1 MRKDA
6 EGFCGPGTCCSSCSS
21 GFDRYTSAAQFQN
34 QKGEHFIIS
43 RRPLPIFLA
52 IMALTAM
59 SVSVWAK
66 NDSGDTITANV
77 KLTATTTVGT
87 TKLAPGNYKVIA
99 DGSKAKFQ
107 QGSKVVAEVPCTLKD
122 FTGKINETT
131 FVIDYDQLTEIQV
144 SGKTK
149 AIEFSSGQ

>member
-1 MRKDA
+1 M
-6 EGFCGPGTCCSSCSS
+6 CGPGTCGSSGLS
-21 GFDRYTSAAQFQN
+21 GFDRFTSAAQFQN
-34 QKGEHFIIS
+34 QKGEHFFMS
-43 RRPLPIFLA
+43 RRSLPLFLA

-66 NDSGDTITANV
+66 NDSGDTITANL
-77 KLTATTTVGT
+77 KLTATTMVGT
-87 TKLAPGNYKVIA
+87 TKLAPGEYKVIA

-107 QGSKVVAEVPCTLKD
+107 QGSKVVAEIPCTLKD

-131 FVIDYDQLTEIQV
+131 FVIDNNKLTEIQV

-149 AIEFSSGQ
+149 AIEFSSGM

>member
-1 MRKDA
+1 M
-6 EGFCGPGTCCSSCSS
+6 
-21 GFDRYTSAAQFQN
+21 
-34 QKGEHFIIS
+34 S
-43 RRPLPIFLA
+43 RRSLPLFLA

-66 NDSGDTITANV
+66 NDSGDTITTNV
-77 KLTATTTVGT
+77 KFTSTTMVGT
-87 TKLAPGNYKVIA
+87 TKLAAGEYKVIA

-107 QGSKVVAEVPCTLKD
+107 QGSKVVAEIPCTLKD

-131 FVIDYDQLTEIQV
+131 FVIDKNQLTEIQV

-149 AIEFSSGQ
+149 AIEFSSGM

>member
-1 MRKDA
+1 
-6 EGFCGPGTCCSSCSS
+6 
-21 GFDRYTSAAQFQN
+21 
-34 QKGEHFIIS
+34 
-43 RRPLPIFLA
+43 
-52 IMALTAM
+52 MALTTI

-66 NDSGDTITANV
+66 NDSGDTITVNV
-77 KLTATTTVGT
+77 KLSATTTVGT

-107 QGSKVVAEVPCTLKD
+107 QGSKVVAEIPCTLKD
-122 FTGKINETT
+122 FSAKI
-131 FVIDYDQLTEIQV
+131 IDTSLVLDHDQLTEIQV